1 MLSSDSHGTQ
11 ICHHRDDILPT
22 LGLCT
27 KLPAPLDFHKVQAN
41 NHLDALPNELLGL
54 IVYKAINNPFDIY
67 ATLANVRTISRI
79 ARTCRRLYS
88 VANPIL
94 YRWSIRHG
102 SCTGLFWAARKDR
115 VDVFKRFVEGGAS
128 VNMVVTDRTPAMTA
142 VTFSSTDIVRYL
154 LTLPEVDWNRTSTH
168 HGMAPLHVAMAC
180 PTEITKLLLT
190 CKDVSI
196 DEKTGWERHTAL
208 HYASMN
214 NMVSEAK
221 TLLERGADP
230 DARTHCGWSPL
241 NFAAARGHT
250 DMVRLLLE
258 TGKVNINVNPEDGQ
272 PPLAAAAVKGHKDI
286 FDMLISHPDIDI
298 EVVLSCDYTKKNMDE
313 IPSDLF
319 NRLIME
325 VAGVVEGDEQ

>member
-1 MLSSDSHGTQ
+1 MISSGSHE
-11 ICHHRDDILPT
+11 IEVCDYRDDILLT
-22 LGLCT
+22 LDLRP
-27 KLPAPLDFHKVQAN
+27 KMPASLDSRKIQAN
-41 NHLDALPNELLGL
+41 NHLDALPNEILEM
-54 IVYKAINNPFDIY
+54 IVYKTIKNPFDIY

-94 YRWSIRHG
+94 YRWSIQHG
-102 SCTGLFWAARKDR
+102 GCSGLFWAARKNR

-128 VNMVVTDRTPAMTA
+128 VNMVITDRTPAMTA
-142 VTFSSTDIVRYL
+142 VTFSSIDIVRYL
-154 LTLPEVDWNRTSTH
+154 LTLPNVDWNRTSIH
-168 HGMAPLHVAMAC
+168 HGMAPLHAAMAC
-180 PTEITKLLLT
+180 PTEITKLLLS

-208 HYASMN
+208 HYASER

-221 TLLERGADP
+221 TILERGADP
-230 DARTHCGWSPL
+230 DARNHRGWSPL

-258 TGKVNINVNPEDGQ
+258 TGKVEINVNPEDGQ
-272 PPLAAAAVKGHKDI
+272 PPLAAAAVKGYKAI

-325 VAGVVEGDEQ
+325 VAGVVEGVEQ